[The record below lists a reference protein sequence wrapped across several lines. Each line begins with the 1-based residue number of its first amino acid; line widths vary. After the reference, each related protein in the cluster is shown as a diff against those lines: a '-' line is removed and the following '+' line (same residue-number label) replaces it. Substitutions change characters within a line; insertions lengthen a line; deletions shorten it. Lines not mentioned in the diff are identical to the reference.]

1 MSNEDLNDDDVA
13 KLIRFARVLIP
24 VTAKMPAVTA
34 ISGYAGLL
42 RTAAKACHYTS
53 AEVRSVLDAIP
64 ADPSLANAEAWFSVD
79 PVRFDMAAV
88 IVSGAYYMS
97 RDVLD
102 RLDYPAERQHP
113 AGVEDFADEY
123 ATGVLDAV
131 IARGPCFV
139 DPRKLPGA

>member
-1 MSNEDLNDDDVA
+1 MSDQGLNDGDIA
-13 KLIRFARVLIP
+13 KLIRFAAVLIP
-24 VTAKMPAVTA
+24 ATGKMPAVTS
-34 ISGYAGLL
+34 IPGYAGLL
-42 RTAAKACHYTS
+42 QTAAKACHYTN

-64 ADPSLANAEAWFSVD
+64 AEPNLANAEAWFKAD
-79 PVRFDMAAV
+79 PARFDMASV

-113 AGVEDFADEY
+113 AGVEEFADEY

-139 DPRKLPGA
+139 DPRKTPGA

>member
-1 MSNEDLNDDDVA
+1 MSDQGLNDSDVA
-13 KLIRFARVLIP
+13 KLIRFAAVLIP
-24 VTAKMPAVTA
+24 ASGKMPSATD
-34 ISGYAGLL
+34 IPGFAGLL
-42 RTAAKACHYTS
+42 QTSAKACHYTS
-53 AEVRSVLDAIP
+53 AELRSVLDAIP
-64 ADPSLANAEAWFSVD
+64 ADPSLANAEAWFKAD

-113 AGVEDFADEY
+113 AGVEEFAVEY

-139 DPRKLPGA
+139 DPRKPPGA